1 MNLRELRQIQKQLK
15 SLSQP
20 EKRTEAVV
28 GFRVWHVL
36 RDGGLPK
43 LKSVTQNFLW
53 PYRKPLVRDVIYDA
67 GIHALKTAKEHSA
80 PPSVFDPAGIGSIG
94 LRGLYFSYG
103 AHIAGEVYLWG
114 KVAEHTYGYL
124 AEFAYPKRLF
134 CPPEMDPIT
143 FMQLEDEYG
152 VPCEYREEFAKPNQ
166 PAPTPQMIQ
175 KIPSPPTSF
184 YPQYSYYTYTT
195 STTLPGTG
203 TIGGLAQGIN
213 SFDGLIDAAA
223 QQLGYKA
230 GNTMKALLGTADPF
244 NPTK

>member
-1 MNLRELRQIQKQLK
+1 MNLRELRQIQSQLNALKQRN
-15 SLSQP
+15 QP
-20 EKRTEAVV
+20 ERRTEAVV
-28 GFRVWHVL
+28 GFRVWHL
-36 RDGGLPK
+36 TREGGLPK

-53 PYRKPLVRDVIYDA
+53 PYRKPLVRDVIYDM
-67 GIHALKTAKEHSA
+67 GIHAIKRASGG
-80 PPSVFDPAGIGSIG
+80 PSVSDPAGLAGG
-94 LRGLYFSYG
+94 LPHLYFSYG

-114 KVAEHTYGYL
+114 KVAEHTCGYL

-134 CPPEMDPIT
+134 CPPEMDAIT
-143 FMQLEDEYG
+143 LMQLEDEYG
-152 VPCEYREEFAKPNQ
+152 VPCEYREEFAKQ

-175 KIPSPPTSF
+175 NIPSPTTSF

-195 STTLPGTG
+195 STTLPGIG

-230 GNTMKALLGTADPF
+230 GNTMKPLLGTADPF